1 MDVCSIVQSTLPR
14 SLGEGTKMRETE
26 KTEKRDDRAMLD
38 AKLFGNN
45 FDMTKAAVAGRR
57 PRQGFPERLV
67 GFPVDIATS
76 SQTVTLSLLTY
87 PRTCRLPVARF
98 ERTRGGFRRHYPSC
112 RFGKPW
118 WRSWCAAE
126 TQVCFRKPVTIIRY
140 RTVVHGARGSSL
152 LPFTSSPSPVARVN
166 RGSRSYYLKS
176 TP

>member
-14 SLGEGTKMRETE
+14 SLGEGTKTREME

-38 AKLFGNN
+38 AELFGNN

-76 SQTVTLSLLTY
+76 SQTVTLYLLTY

-98 ERTRGGFRRHYPSC
+98 ERTRGGSRRHHPSC
-112 RFGKPW
+112 RFGKPR

-126 TQVCFRKPVTIIRY
+126 AQVCFRNQLRSSDI
-140 RTVVHGARGSSL
+140 ARWYTPEDHL
-152 LPFTSSPSPVARVN
+152 
-166 RGSRSYYLKS
+166 YYLS
-176 TP
+176 LRAHPPLHA

>member
-14 SLGEGTKMRETE
+14 SLGEGTKTREME

-38 AKLFGNN
+38 AELFGNN
-45 FDMTKAAVAGRR
+45 FDMTKAAVAGQC

-76 SQTVTLSLLTY
+76 SQAVTLYLLTY
-87 PRTCRLPVARF
+87 PPTCRLPVARF
-98 ERTRGGFRRHYPSC
+98 ERTRGGFRRHHPSC

-126 TQVCFRKPVTIIRY
+126 AQVCSRNQLRSSDY
-140 RTVVHGARGSSL
+140 RTVVHATGSRL
-152 LPFTSSPSPVARVN
+152 PPFTSSSSPVARVN
-166 RGSRSYYLKS
+166 RGSRSYSFKS